1 MGGEDCAG
9 VAFAEERGEGFVAEI
24 AGGFFDGLVVGAGV
38 SGGGYC
44 LDLEG
49 DLEGIAQLLDEGLVD
64 CGLGAAEGVVDMD
77 RGEADTEGVFGKG
90 VGGVEEEE
98 EGCGVGASGDGAA
111 DAFANADRG
120 GG

>member
-1 MGGEDCAG
+1 M
-9 VAFAEERGEGFVAEI
+9 
-24 AGGFFDGLVVGAGV
+24 
-38 SGGGYC
+38 
-44 LDLEG
+44 
-49 DLEGIAQLLDEGLVD
+49 EGIAQLLDEGLVD